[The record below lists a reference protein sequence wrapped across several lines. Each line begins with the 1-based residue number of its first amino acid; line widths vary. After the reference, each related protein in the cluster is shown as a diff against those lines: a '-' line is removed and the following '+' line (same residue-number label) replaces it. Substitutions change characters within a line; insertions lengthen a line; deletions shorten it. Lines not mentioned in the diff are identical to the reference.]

1 MALHTIDPEL
11 LLDDRFTFLP
21 VEVKFLYVA
30 MIAQADDQGRLFAH
44 RQLMR
49 SRTYLADKSLSRG
62 LDEWIKTL
70 HDAGFIIL
78 YENDGR
84 EYIQI
89 SDWWR
94 QQTNN
99 RPRPSRWPAP
109 PDWQDKVGYVYL
121 LHDGE
126 FYKIGMSGQPD
137 KRLAQLQYQ
146 DGREYTIVALI
157 PTEDNRR
164 LEKEL
169 HKRFHSKRVKGE
181 WFSLAPEDI
190 AWITALAGTEEEE

>member
-11 LLDDRFTFLP
+11 FADDEFAFLP
-21 VEVKFLYVA
+21 VDVKFLYVA
-30 MIAQADDQGRLFAH
+30 LIAHADDQGRVYAH

-49 SRTYLADKSLSRG
+49 SRIYLADSRG
-62 LDEWIKTL
+62 VKEMDDWLKIL
-70 HDAGFIIL
+70 HDKRFVIL
-78 YENDGR
+78 YEVEGR
-84 EYIQI
+84 QFIQVR
-89 SDWWR
+89 DWWR

-109 PDWQDKVGYVYL
+109 PEWQDKVGYVYL

-137 KRLAQLQYQ
+137 KRLQQLQYQ
-146 DGREYTIVALI
+146 DGRDYTIVALI

-164 LEKEL
+164 LEADL
-169 HKRFHSKRVKGE
+169 HKKYRSKRVKGE
-181 WFSLAPEDI
+181 WFNLAPEDI
-190 AWITALAGTEEEE
+190 AWISALASTEEEE